1 VITKSVYELAGGEA
15 AFRDLVKR
23 FYARVAADPVL
34 RATYPEEDLS
44 GATERL
50 TLFLIQ
56 RWGGPPTYSERR
68 GHPRLR
74 LRHQPFVIGQR
85 ERDAWLAHM
94 TAALDSL
101 ALAPALRKA
110 MLDYF
115 ETAST
120 AMINSRPAPAEQVP
134 AEPGP

>member
-1 VITKSVYELAGGEA
+1 VINKSVYELAGGEA
-15 AFRDLVKR
+15 AFRTLVQR
-23 FYARVAADPVL
+23 FYAGVAADPVL
-34 RATYPEEDLS
+34 RRVYPEEDLS

-56 RWGGPPTYSERR
+56 YWGGPPTYSERR

-94 TAALDSL
+94 TAAVESL
-101 ALAPALRKA
+101 ELAPAVRKA
-110 MLDYF
+110 LLDYF

-120 AMINSRPAPAEQVP
+120 AMINSRPV
-134 AEPGP
+134 